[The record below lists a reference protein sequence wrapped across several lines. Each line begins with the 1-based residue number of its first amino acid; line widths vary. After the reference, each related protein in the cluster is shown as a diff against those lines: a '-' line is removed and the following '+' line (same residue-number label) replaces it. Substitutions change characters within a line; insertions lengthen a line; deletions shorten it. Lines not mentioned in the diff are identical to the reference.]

1 MTEANTTTGS
11 AWPLDEASYASSRV
25 VAWAYLR
32 SLGCSR
38 EEADDLAQEAVL
50 ALVRK
55 QPVLDGLSGRD
66 GWVRQAARYLFLTS
80 VRTEAR
86 RARLLREHVEP
97 EVRAREADAAWERVE
112 GERGFVAAQEALE
125 QCLEGLDERS
135 REILDLHYRGGEGS
149 ASVGEKLG
157 MREGA
162 VNTALHRIRARLR
175 DCMKAR
181 MEA

>member
-1 MTEANTTTGS
+1 MTDANTTTGPV
-11 AWPLDEASYASSRV
+11 WPMDEASFATSRV

-38 EEADDLAQEAVL
+38 DEADDLAQEAVL
-50 ALVRK
+50 ALVQK
-55 QPVLDGLSGRD
+55 SPAVDGDRGREA
-66 GWVRQAARYLFLTS
+66 WIRQAAKYLFLTS
-80 VRTEAR
+80 VRTGAR

-125 QCLEGLDERS
+125 KCLEGLDARS
-135 REILDLHYRGGEGS
+135 REIVDLHYRGGEGS
-149 ASVGEKLG
+149 AAVGGKLG
-157 MREGA
+157 MSEGA
-162 VNTALHRIRARLR
+162 VNTALHRIRAKLR
-175 DCMKAR
+175 ECVKAR